1 MSTTTMMRR
10 PSLLSLVKEAM
21 EGTASQVDI
30 NTEAMF
36 QQENIEEAPPP
47 QEKTASVDLPD
58 VVPTEYVEKV
68 AAALDFL
75 SKQAEEGKNKLEPGK
90 GPGALEVLE
99 ATSSE
104 ENVDVNMGQAK
115 TQIPMKPPMT
125 SSGVAKDPSNA
136 MDENID
142 MSHPEQ
148 PVDPMGNEKT
158 SAIYAKN
165 LERLGLSK
173 AASLGGALKS
183 LAGKAAKA
191 AKSSTGKAAIR
202 GAKGGGAAGLAGG
215 AAATGQL
222 KRMAGS
228 GLIGVA
234 AKSPQAA
241 KNILKGGAIGA
252 AGGAAK
258 GALGTAAGKRAVQ
271 RAAKGV
277 AAKAKA
283 VAGKFKKSSAPD
295 DLLMRNL
302 IHLGLVKE
310 GEDAINPAK
319 IAAGTTQTGA
329 TPPEGA
335 SASEEQVPS
344 EPGDVT
350 SQKSMIS
357 SNQAAI
363 DYTKGK
369 AKADPKS
376 DVNKVLVEPALTSA
390 TDKVLQQTLDNTGK
404 AGVKISQV
412 RRDLTKTAAAQAL
425 LSKIAAEAEE
435 EKKDKDKKNGKKEKE
450 SQMGAG
456 LGTPAGQSG
465 FQASNMGM

>member
-1 MSTTTMMRR
+1 MTTMMRR
-10 PSLLSLVKEAM
+10 PSLHDLVKEAM

-36 QQENIEEAPPP
+36 QQGNIGELPP
-47 QEKTASVDLPD
+47 QEKTASVQTTPD
-58 VVPTEYVEKV
+58 VVPTEYVDKL
-68 AAALDFL
+68 ASALDYL
-75 SKQAEEGKNKLEPGK
+75 SKQAEEGANKLEPGK

-99 ATSSE
+99 ATSSD
-104 ENVDVNMGQAK
+104 ENFDTKDSGQAK
-115 TQIPMKPPMT
+115 TQIPVKPPMT

-136 MDENID
+136 MAENIG

-165 LERLGLSK
+165 LERLGLK
-173 AASLGGALKS
+173 K
-183 LAGKAAKA
+183 
-191 AKSSTGKAAIR
+191 
-202 GAKGGGAAGLAGG
+202 
-215 AAATGQL
+215 
-222 KRMAGS
+222 
-228 GLIGVA
+228 
-234 AKSPQAA
+234 QAA
-241 KNILKGGAIGA
+241 PTKQASSNDLEAKNLERLGLKKQA
-252 AGGAAK
+252 AP
-258 GALGTAAGKRAVQ
+258 
-271 RAAKGV
+271 
-277 AAKAKA
+277 
-283 VAGKFKKSSAPD
+283 SS
-295 DLLMRNL
+295 LLSRNL
-302 IHLGLVKE
+302 PHLGLKKQA
-310 GEDAINPAK
+310 EDAINPAK

-335 SASEEQVPS
+335 SASEEGVPS

-350 SQKSMIS
+350 SQKSMIG

-390 TDKVLQQTLDNTGK
+390 TDKVLQKTLDNTGK

-425 LSKIAAEAEE
+425 LSKIAKEATD
-435 EKKDKDKKNGKKEKE
+435 EKKKKSTEKEKG
-450 SQMGAG
+450 SQG
-456 LGTPAGQSG
+456 LSTPGGQSG